1 MMWRYLAG
9 VVSALLLVAV
19 GIIWWTSRA
28 DRASAIPAA
37 PKAAQLAATEG
48 DDPDEPPAASEKS
61 REQRRF
67 ARYDKDENGTITRAE
82 MLDTRRK
89 AYEKLDANH
98 DGKLSFDEW
107 AIKTSERFSDAD
119 ADRSGMLT
127 AAEFATTKRE
137 TKQAQRCS
145 CDS

>member
-37 PKAAQLAATEG
+37 PKAVQVAIADS
-48 DDPDEPPAASEKS
+48 DDPAEPPAASDKT

-98 DGKLSFDEW
+98 DGKLSFEEW
-107 AIKTSERFSDAD
+107 AIKTSERFMEAD
-119 ADRSGMLT
+119 ADRSGTLT

-137 TKQAQRCS
+137 TKQAPKCS

>member
-9 VVSALLLVAV
+9 VASALLFATV

-28 DRASAIPAA
+28 DRASAIPLA
-37 PKAAQLAATEG
+37 PRAVQVAAAQS

-67 ARYDKDENGTITRAE
+67 ARYDKDEDGIITRAE

-89 AYEKLDANH
+89 AYEKLDSNH
-98 DGKLSFDEW
+98 DGKLSFEEW
-107 AIKTSERFSDAD
+107 TIATSERFAKAD
-119 ADRSGMLT
+119 ADRSGTLT

-137 TKQAQRCS
+137 IKPTQRCV
-145 CDS
+145 CET

>member
-9 VVSALLLVAV
+9 VVSALLLIAV
-19 GIIWWTSRA
+19 GIIWWTGRA

-37 PKAAQLAATEG
+37 PKAMQVAAG
-48 DDPDEPPAASEKS
+48 DSEDPDEPPAASEKS

-89 AYEKLDANH
+89 AYEKLDVNH
-98 DGKLSFDEW
+98 DGKLSFEEW
-107 AIKTSERFSDAD
+107 TIKTSERFVDAD
-119 ADRSGMLT
+119 ADRSGALT
-127 AAEFATTKRE
+127 PAEFATTKRE
-137 TKQAQRCS
+137 TKQAPKCS
-145 CDS
+145 CES